1 MRTITDGRVHRW
13 HELSTRFG
21 YLGLKN
27 FRAPFDIL
35 PLRDQFGSVRSR
47 YRVSPGER
55 GSGEAGKTNHVE
67 EMQFLV
73 STFDFTVGTDKQLG
87 VESRFVVAGSL
98 SWIVRVT
105 TFGFKTAQIGC

>member
-1 MRTITDGRVHRW
+1 MGVFTGGTSFRP
-13 HELSTRFG
+13 
-21 YLGLKN
+21 GLVILDSRI
-27 FRAPFDIL
+27 FVPPLISFPCVISLVRFDI
-35 PLRDQFGSVRSR
+35 DIAF
-47 YRVSPGER
+47 PGER

-73 STFDFTVGTDKQLG
+73 STFDFTLWTDKQLG